1 MIFIEHLRK
10 RETCVCMAK
19 KIKKK
24 VLLVICEGLSDDV
37 TIHKALNNFAKKQ
50 VERIQVEITDGD
62 IAYKEDIDEDN
73 CVEKVVQIVKNFKT
87 KNFLYATD
95 FFAVVHIIDTDGVFM
110 RDSSIIEDKNVE
122 SPIFSGNNLL
132 TPNKELTIERFHK
145 KQKIYK
151 KLLEKETIENV
162 KYFKFYFSRNLEHAL
177 YDKPNAT
184 MSEKIALSNEFDKIY
199 REDAEGFYSIMNSML
214 FAVPNDYI
222 KSWEYILTNDNS
234 INRCSNFIVLLDM
247 IRQ

>member
-10 RETCVCMAK
+10 RGICVCMAK

-37 TIHKALNNFAKKQ
+37 TIHKALNNFAKKN
-50 VERIQVEITDGD
+50 VEQIHVEITEGD
-62 IAYKEDIDEDN
+62 IAYREDVDENN
-73 CVEKVVQIVKNFKT
+73 CVERVLQIVKNFKK
-87 KNFLYATD
+87 KNFLYASD

-132 TPNKELTIERFHK
+132 TPNKELTIERFRK

-151 KLLEKETIENV
+151 NLLEEETIDNV

-184 MSEKIALSNEFDKIY
+184 KSEKITLSDEFEKRY
-199 REDAEGFYSIMNSML
+199 REDAEGFYGIMNSML